1 MTTSKS
7 TAATGVK
14 MFESADKIE
23 TLIEA
28 MPYIRKYQNKTVVIK
43 YGGHAMV
50 NEELKKKV
58 AQDIAF
64 LQYSGLR
71 PVIIHGGGPE
81 ITQMLAKVGKE
92 SRFING
98 MRVTD
103 AETVDVAQMVLV
115 GRINT
120 DITAAIC
127 LCGGKAVGLNGKDS
141 NLIAA
146 EKLLSEGGVDIG
158 YVGSVTSINK
168 HLINSLLDGGY
179 IPVISPIGVGTDG
192 QTYNIN
198 ADIVAGEIAAALQA
212 EKLIMLTDVKGIFE
226 DPKDASTFI
235 SLLTFDKAHEMKL
248 NGRIDGGM
256 IPKIDACIKAL
267 NGMAKSAHIINGCI
281 PHSVIMEVFTKQGS
295 GTMVVQS

>member
-1 MTTSKS
+1 
-7 TAATGVK
+7 
-14 MFESADKIE
+14 MFESIE
-23 TLIEA
+23 KVEILIEA
-28 MPYIRKYQNKTVVIK
+28 MPYIRAFQNKTVVIK

-50 NEELKKKV
+50 NEDLKKKV

-71 PVIIHGGGPE
+71 PVIVHGGGPE
-81 ITQMLAKVGKE
+81 ITQMLAKIGKKSE
-92 SRFING
+92 FVNG

-103 AETVDVAQMVLV
+103 AETVDMAQMVLV

-120 DITAAIC
+120 EITAAIC

-146 EKLLSEGGVDIG
+146 EKLLSEVKENGRIKEVDIG
-158 YVGSVTSINK
+158 YVGSVTGINK

-179 IPVISPIGVGTDG
+179 IPVISPIGVGEDG

-198 ADIVAGEIAAALQA
+198 ADIVAGEVAAALQA

-226 DPKDASTFI
+226 DPKDPSTFL
-235 SLLTFDKAHEMKL
+235 SVLSFNKAHEMKL

-281 PHSVIMEVFTKQGS
+281 PHSVIMEIFTKQGS